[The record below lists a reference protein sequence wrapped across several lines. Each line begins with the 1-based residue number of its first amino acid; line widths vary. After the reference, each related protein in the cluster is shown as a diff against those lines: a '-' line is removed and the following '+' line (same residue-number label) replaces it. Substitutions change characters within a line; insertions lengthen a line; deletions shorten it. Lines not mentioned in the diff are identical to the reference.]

1 MSLTGL
7 VLQFSYRLQRHIRFG
22 VPLARWVGLLLLIA
36 AGWLLYRWWPM
47 AWQGALLVGLFLGYV
62 LVLVWAARSG
72 YVQFMPGPGPDGS
85 SGLEGPP
92 GSPDDAPPLR
102 PEELVP
108 VRVSGWFTVE
118 GQDQYFVDVEAGIET
133 VETRE
138 FIVMGRIRIT
148 RFLLLGRWPTSDAGW
163 WYIFFRPSTVQQ
175 VRTGSLTFGARS
187 RQALRIVYAPDADT
201 VQTIYLAFD
210 DPVALRRVWDDLV
223 LDQAG

>member
-7 VLQFSYRLQRHIRFG
+7 VLQFAYRLQRHIRISQ
-22 VPLARWVGLLLLIA
+22 PLARWLGLVLLVL
-36 AGWLLYRWWPM
+36 AGWSLYRWWPF
-47 AWQGALLVGLFLGYV
+47 AWQAALLIGLFLGYV
-62 LVLVWAARSG
+62 LVLAWAARSG
-72 YVQFMPGPGPDGS
+72 YVRFTPDS
-85 SGLEGPP
+85 SPKSTP
-92 GSPDDAPPLR
+92 APLLPLR

-138 FIVMGRIRIT
+138 HIVMACIKPT
-148 RFLLLGRWPTSDAGW
+148 RFLLLGRWPKRDTGW
-163 WYIFFRPSTVQQ
+163 WYILFQPSTIQEISP
-175 VRTGSLTFGARS
+175 GHLTFGARS

-210 DPVALRRVWDDLV
+210 DPAILRRVWDDLV